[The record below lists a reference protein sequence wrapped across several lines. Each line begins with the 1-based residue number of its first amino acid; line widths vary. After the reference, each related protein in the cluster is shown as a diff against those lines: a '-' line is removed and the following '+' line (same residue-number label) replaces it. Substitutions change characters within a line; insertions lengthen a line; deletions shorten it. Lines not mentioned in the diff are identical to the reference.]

1 MLNIFIGGKK
11 INLKKSYLIKKNFY
25 KFLCFLLF
33 LIVNKNDFV
42 ASFTNKNNFY
52 NLSNKN
58 NYILN
63 NNLLVQLNNIKT
75 IIVSG
80 TGNSKEKAAMNA
92 AQNALLMASPRYVKR
107 RRVDLYKKT
116 VVNNNFVKDESIDS
130 FRSNSFGFNQGS
142 ILSFKV
148 IKSSANNNLHK
159 VVAIAKI
166 GYGLNEQE
174 YHPLFKPSEVNTKE
188 IGLKKI
194 FKIGTGSSE
203 EDAINDAIKQALL
216 FVVGERIYSDDYLDS
231 VKQLT
236 SFIENEIEKKD
247 FYIKETIGKLT
258 SGYSEGY
265 IESLNLL
272 NSFEEDGLFK
282 VEADVVVRIKTFSSY
297 IDEKLDPAG
306 IIIKDD
312 KF

>member
-1 MLNIFIGGKK
+1 LEDKK
-11 INLKKSYLIKKNFY
+11 INLKRSYLIKKNFY
-25 KFLCFLLF
+25 KLLYFLLF
-33 LIVNKNDFV
+33 FIVNNNDFV
-42 ASFTNKNNFY
+42 ASFTIKNNFY

-58 NYILN
+58 NNILN
-63 NNLLVQLNNIKT
+63 SNLLVQVNNIKT
-75 IIVSG
+75 IIVNG
-80 TGNSKEKAAMNA
+80 TGKSKEKAAMNA

-116 VVNNNFVKDESIDS
+116 VVNNSFVKNDSLDS
-130 FRSNSFGFNQGS
+130 FRSDSFGFNQGS

-174 YHPLFKPSEVNTKE
+174 FHPLFKPSEVNTKE

-216 FVVGERIYSDDYLDS
+216 FVVGERISSNDYLDS

-236 SFIENEIEKKD
+236 YFIENEIEKKD
-247 FYIKETIGKLT
+247 LYIKETIGKLT

-272 NSFEEDGLFK
+272 NSFEKDGLFK
-282 VEADVVVRIKTFSSY
+282 VEADIVVRIKTFSSY
-297 IDEKLDPAG
+297 IDEKLDPTG
-306 IIIKDD
+306 IIIKDG
-312 KF
+312 K